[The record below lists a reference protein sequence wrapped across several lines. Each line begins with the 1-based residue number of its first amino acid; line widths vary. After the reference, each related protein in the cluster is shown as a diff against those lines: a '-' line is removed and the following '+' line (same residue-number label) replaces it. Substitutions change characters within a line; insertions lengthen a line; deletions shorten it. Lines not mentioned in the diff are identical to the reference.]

1 MGPGGAVYY
10 SPHMGQSRSNG
21 IATASLVLGI
31 ISIIAFWAFGLGV
44 LLGILAVIFGV
55 MGRNRARDVPGTPHG
70 GRAQAGLVLGIL
82 GIVGGLAFIG
92 WALTFLD
99 DVVDE
104 IENQSDDGICDVDNP
119 FDPDC

>member
-1 MGPGGAVYY
+1 
-10 SPHMGQSRSNG
+10 MGQNQSNG
-21 IATASLVLGI
+21 IATASLVLGV

-55 MGRNRARDVPGTPHG
+55 MGRNRARDVPGTPHE
-70 GRAQAGLVLGIL
+70 GRARAGLVLGIL

-92 WALTFLD
+92 WAMTFLD

-104 IENQSDDGICDVDNP
+104 IENQSDDGFCDADNP